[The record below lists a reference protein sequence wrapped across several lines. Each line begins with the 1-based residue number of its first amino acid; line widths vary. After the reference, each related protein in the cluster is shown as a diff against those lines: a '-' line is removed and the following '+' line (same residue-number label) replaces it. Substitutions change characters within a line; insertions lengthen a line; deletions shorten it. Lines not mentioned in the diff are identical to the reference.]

1 MKMIP
6 TTFKVVGFII
16 RNERSFDFTIILLDL
31 YRILWYNNNREKKG
45 ENQMKHGIY
54 FDLDGTV
61 ANLYGVE
68 GWLADLEAEN
78 VRPYVVAKPM
88 VNLSL
93 LARYIHKAQR
103 MGYTVGVISWLSKCG
118 SPSYDEAVTTAKRE
132 WLAKHLPSVEW
143 DEIHIVK
150 YGTPKST
157 CRTYSGI
164 LFDDEQRNLDEWG
177 EGAVIACDMLEVLR
191 NLSM

>member
-1 MKMIP
+1 MNKA
-6 TTFKVVGFII
+6 
-16 RNERSFDFTIILLDL
+16 
-31 YRILWYNNNREKKG
+31 
-45 ENQMKHGIY
+45 IY
-54 FDLDGTV
+54 FDMDGTI
-61 ANLYGVE
+61 ADLYGVS

-78 VRPYVVAKPM
+78 VRPYAEAKPLL
-88 VNLSL
+88 NLSL

-103 MGYTVGVISWLSKCG
+103 MGYTVGVISWLSKTG
-118 SPSYDEAVTTAKRE
+118 SPAYNEAVTTAKRE

-157 CRTYSGI
+157 CRTCPGI

-177 EGAVIACDMLEVLR
+177 AGAVIASNLLEILR
-191 NLSM
+191 NL

>member
-1 MKMIP
+1 MNKA
-6 TTFKVVGFII
+6 
-16 RNERSFDFTIILLDL
+16 
-31 YRILWYNNNREKKG
+31 
-45 ENQMKHGIY
+45 IY
-54 FDLDGTV
+54 FDMDGTI
-61 ANLYGVE
+61 ADLYGVS

-78 VRPYVVAKPM
+78 VRPYAEAKPLL
-88 VNLSL
+88 NLSL

-103 MGYTVGVISWLSKCG
+103 MGYTVGIISWLSKCG
-118 SPSYDEAVTTAKRE
+118 SDIYNEAVAVAKRE

-157 CRTYSGI
+157 CRTCPGI

-177 EGAVIACDMLEVLR
+177 AGAVIASNLLEILR
-191 NLSM
+191 NL

>member
-1 MKMIP
+1 
-6 TTFKVVGFII
+6 
-16 RNERSFDFTIILLDL
+16 
-31 YRILWYNNNREKKG
+31 
-45 ENQMKHGIY
+45 MKHGIY
-54 FDLDGTV
+54 FDLDGTL

-78 VRPYVVAKPM
+78 VRPYAVAKPM

-93 LARYIHKAQR
+93 LARYIHKAQK
-103 MGYTVGVISWLSKCG
+103 MGYVVGVISWLSKCG
-118 SPSYDEAVTTAKRE
+118 SPSYDEAVTAAKRE